1 VRRRFAKANDQHEGK
16 KAMNNDKVFA
26 IYACTLVA
34 GIASV
39 ITASLFAG
47 LATLPSPL
55 MFVEHLAMSVTF
67 RAAYKSFAGPVWWP
81 YPSARAEA
89 VAGEAAV
96 LGASDGA
103 AHA

>member
-1 VRRRFAKANDQHEGK
+1 
-16 KAMNNDKVFA
+16 
-26 IYACTLVA
+26 
-34 GIASV
+34 
-39 ITASLFAG
+39 
-47 LATLPSPL
+47 LAALPSPL
-55 MFVEHLAMSVTF
+55 MFVEHLAMSLTF

-89 VAGEAAV
+89 VASDGAISDAV